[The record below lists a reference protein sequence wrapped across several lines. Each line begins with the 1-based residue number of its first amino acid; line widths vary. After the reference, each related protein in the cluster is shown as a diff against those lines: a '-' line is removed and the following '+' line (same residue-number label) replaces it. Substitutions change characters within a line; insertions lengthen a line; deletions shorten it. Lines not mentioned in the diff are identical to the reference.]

1 MPLFAL
7 REFFV
12 YELKTIFFFFQ
23 KEYSKTS
30 LRTLIEI
37 YHAFHKLP
45 FKSCIKFYLAVT
57 SMENNN
63 EKNYFFGRELS
74 GKGGRDQILALVNMR
89 V

>member
-37 YHAFHKLP
+37 YHAFRKLP
-45 FKSCIKFYLAVT
+45 FKSFIKFHLAVA

-63 EKNYFFGRELS
+63 EKKLFFWKEVVG
-74 GKGGRDQILALVNMR
+74 
-89 V
+89 